1 MEENNVIETT
11 AEVLESEPDLE
22 TEDEAMID
30 TYDETEDVFVMDTKN
45 LAIKAGIA
53 AAGGIAIGVI
63 VKKVISP
70 ALKKL
75 GRKVRTKI
83 HEATAPKEDET
94 IDITEEDEKIVNDS
108 SLGKTMNTEEST
120 EETEES
126 TEETDEE

>member
-22 TEDEAMID
+22 TSDEAMID

-83 HEATAPKEDET
+83 HEATAPKEDEI
-94 IDITEEDEKIVNDS
+94 IDITEEDEKIVNES
-108 SLGKTMNTEEST
+108 SLGKTMNTEEN
-120 EETEES
+120 

>member
-1 MEENNVIETT
+1 MEENKVIETT

-22 TEDEAMID
+22 TTDEEITD
-30 TYDETEDVFVMDTKN
+30 TYDDMEDVLVMDTKN

-75 GRKVRTKI
+75 GRKVRMKI
-83 HEATAPKEDET
+83 HEATAPKEEDG
-94 IDITEEDEKIVNDS
+94 IVNITEEDVEIVENS
-108 SLGKTMNTEEST
+108 ALGKTMNTEEN
-120 EETEES
+120 
-126 TEETDEE
+126 DEE

>member
-22 TEDEAMID
+22 TADEAMID

-83 HEATAPKEDET
+83 HEATAPKEDEI
-94 IDITEEDEKIVNDS
+94 IDITEEDEKIVNNS

-120 EETEES
+120 EET
-126 TEETDEE
+126 DEE

>member
-22 TEDEAMID
+22 TADEAMID
-30 TYDETEDVFVMDTKN
+30 TYDETEDVFVMNTKD

-75 GRKVRTKI
+75 GRKVRMKI
-83 HEATAPKEDET
+83 HEATAPKEDEI
-94 IDITEEDEKIVNDS
+94 IDITEEDEKIVNES

-120 EETEES
+120 EET
-126 TEETDEE
+126 DEE

>member
-1 MEENNVIETT
+1 MEENKVIETT

-22 TEDEAMID
+22 TADEEMTD
-30 TYDETEDVFVMDTKN
+30 TYDDTEDVLVMDTKD

-75 GRKVRTKI
+75 GRKVRMKI
-83 HEATAPKEDET
+83 HEATAPKEEDG
-94 IDITEEDEKIVNDS
+94 IVNITEEDLEIIENS
-108 SLGKTMNTEEST
+108 ALGKTMNTEEN
-120 EETEES
+120 
-126 TEETDEE
+126 DEE

>member
-1 MEENNVIETT
+1 MEENKVIETT

-22 TEDEAMID
+22 TADEEMTD
-30 TYDETEDVFVMDTKN
+30 TYDDTEDVFVMNTKD

-75 GRKVRTKI
+75 GRKVRMKI
-83 HEATAPKEDET
+83 HEATAPKEEDG
-94 IDITEEDEKIVNDS
+94 IVNITEEDLEIIENS
-108 SLGKTMNTEEST
+108 ALGKTMNTEEN
-120 EETEES
+120 
-126 TEETDEE
+126 DEE

>member
-22 TEDEAMID
+22 TADEAMID
-30 TYDETEDVFVMDTKN
+30 TYDETEDVFVMNTKD

-83 HEATAPKEDET
+83 HEATAPKEDEI
-94 IDITEEDEKIVNDS
+94 IDITEEDKKIVNGS
-108 SLGKTMNTEEST
+108 SLGKTMNAEECTEEIH
-120 EETEES
+120 E
-126 TEETDEE
+126 D

>member
-22 TEDEAMID
+22 ASDEAMID
-30 TYDETEDVFVMDTKN
+30 TYDETENVFVMDTKD

-83 HEATAPKEDET
+83 HEATAPKEDEI

-120 EETEES
+120 EET
-126 TEETDEE
+126 DEE

>member
-22 TEDEAMID
+22 TADEAMID
-30 TYDETEDVFVMDTKN
+30 TYDETEDVFVMNTKD

-83 HEATAPKEDET
+83 HEATAPKEDEI
-94 IDITEEDEKIVNDS
+94 IDITEEDEKIVNES

-120 EETEES
+120 EETDEES
-126 TEETDEE
+126 C

>member
-22 TEDEAMID
+22 TADEAMID
-30 TYDETEDVFVMDTKN
+30 TYDETEDVFVMDTKD

-83 HEATAPKEDET
+83 HEATAPKEDEI
-94 IDITEEDEKIVNDS
+94 IDITEEDEKIVNES

-120 EETEES
+120 EEI
-126 TEETDEE
+126 DEE

>member
-22 TEDEAMID
+22 TTDEAMID
-30 TYDETEDVFVMDTKN
+30 TYDETEDVFVMNTKD

-75 GRKVRTKI
+75 GRKVRAKI
-83 HEATAPKEDET
+83 HEATAPKEDEI
-94 IDITEEDEKIVNDS
+94 IDITEEDEKIVNES

-120 EETEES
+120 EET
-126 TEETDEE
+126 DEE

>member
-22 TEDEAMID
+22 TTDEEMTD
-30 TYDETEDVFVMDTKN
+30 TYDDTEDVLVMDTKN

-75 GRKVRTKI
+75 GRKVRMKI
-83 HEATAPKEDET
+83 HEATAPKEEDG
-94 IDITEEDEKIVNDS
+94 IVNITEEDVEIVENS
-108 SLGKTMNTEEST
+108 ALGKTMNMEEN
-120 EETEES
+120 
-126 TEETDEE
+126 DEE

>member
-1 MEENNVIETT
+1 MEENKVIETT

-22 TEDEAMID
+22 TADEAMID
-30 TYDETEDVFVMDTKN
+30 TYDETEDVFVMNTKD

-83 HEATAPKEDET
+83 HEATAPKEDEI
-94 IDITEEDEKIVNDS
+94 IDITEEDEKIVNES

-120 EETEES
+120 EET
-126 TEETDEE
+126 DEE

>member
-1 MEENNVIETT
+1 MEENKVIETT

-22 TEDEAMID
+22 TTDEEIID
-30 TYDETEDVFVMDTKN
+30 TYDNTEDVLVMDTKD

-75 GRKVRTKI
+75 GRKVRMKI
-83 HEATAPKEDET
+83 HEATAPKEEDG
-94 IDITEEDEKIVNDS
+94 IVNITEEDLEIIENS
-108 SLGKTMNTEEST
+108 ALGKTMNTEE
-120 EETEES
+120 
-126 TEETDEE
+126 TDEE

>member
-1 MEENNVIETT
+1 MEENKVIETT

-22 TEDEAMID
+22 TTDEEITD
-30 TYDETEDVFVMDTKN
+30 TYDNTEDVLVMDTKN

-75 GRKVRTKI
+75 GRKVRMKI
-83 HEATAPKEDET
+83 HEATAPKEEDG
-94 IDITEEDEKIVNDS
+94 IVNITEEDLEIIENS
-108 SLGKTMNTEEST
+108 ALGKTMNTEE
-120 EETEES
+120 
-126 TEETDEE
+126 TDEE

>member
-22 TEDEAMID
+22 TADEAMID
-30 TYDETEDVFVMDTKN
+30 TYDETEDVFVMNTKD

-75 GRKVRTKI
+75 GRKVRKKI
-83 HEATAPKEDET
+83 HEATAPKEDEI

-120 EETEES
+120 EET
-126 TEETDEE
+126 DEE

>member
-22 TEDEAMID
+22 TADEAMID

-83 HEATAPKEDET
+83 HEATAPKEDEI

-120 EETEES
+120 EET
-126 TEETDEE
+126 DE

>member
-22 TEDEAMID
+22 TADEAMID
-30 TYDETEDVFVMDTKN
+30 TYDETEDVFVMNTKD

-83 HEATAPKEDET
+83 HEATAPKEDEI

-108 SLGKTMNTEEST
+108 SLGKTMKAEEC
-120 EETEES
+120 
-126 TEETDEE
+126 TEETDED

>member
-1 MEENNVIETT
+1 MEENKVIETT

-22 TEDEAMID
+22 TTDEEMTD
-30 TYDETEDVFVMDTKN
+30 TYDDTEDVLVMDTKN

-75 GRKVRTKI
+75 GRKVRMKI
-83 HEATAPKEDET
+83 HEATAPKEEDG
-94 IDITEEDEKIVNDS
+94 IVNITEEDVEIVENS
-108 SLGKTMNTEEST
+108 ALGKTMNTEEN
-120 EETEES
+120 
-126 TEETDEE
+126 DEE

>member
-1 MEENNVIETT
+1 
-11 AEVLESEPDLE
+11 
-22 TEDEAMID
+22 MID
-30 TYDETEDVFVMDTKN
+30 TSDETEDLFVMNTND

-120 EETEES
+120 EET
-126 TEETDEE
+126 DEE

>member
-22 TEDEAMID
+22 TADEATID
-30 TYDETEDVFVMDTKN
+30 TYDETEDVFVMNTKD

-83 HEATAPKEDET
+83 HEATAPKEDEI
-94 IDITEEDEKIVNDS
+94 IDITEEDEKIVNES

-120 EETEES
+120 EET
-126 TEETDEE
+126 DEE

>member
-22 TEDEAMID
+22 TADEAMID
-30 TYDETEDVFVMDTKN
+30 TYDETEDVFVMNTKD

-83 HEATAPKEDET
+83 HEATAPKEDEI
-94 IDITEEDEKIVNDS
+94 IDITEEDEKIVNES

-120 EETEES
+120 EET
-126 TEETDEE
+126 DEE

>member
-1 MEENNVIETT
+1 MEENKVIETT

-22 TEDEAMID
+22 TADEAMID

-83 HEATAPKEDET
+83 HEATAPKEDEI
-94 IDITEEDEKIVNDS
+94 IDITEEDEKIVNES

-120 EETEES
+120 EET
-126 TEETDEE
+126 DEE

>member
-22 TEDEAMID
+22 TTDEAMID
-30 TYDETEDVFVMDTKN
+30 TYDETEDVFVMNTKD

-75 GRKVRTKI
+75 VRKVRMKI
-83 HEATAPKEDET
+83 HEATAPKEEDG
-94 IDITEEDEKIVNDS
+94 IVNITEEDLEIIENS
-108 SLGKTMNTEEST
+108 ALGKTMNTEENN
-120 EETEES
+120 EE
-126 TEETDEE
+126 

>member
-1 MEENNVIETT
+1 MEENKVIETT

-22 TEDEAMID
+22 TTDEEITD
-30 TYDETEDVFVMDTKN
+30 TYDNTEDVLVMDTKD

-75 GRKVRTKI
+75 GRKVRMKI
-83 HEATAPKEDET
+83 HEATAPKEEDG
-94 IDITEEDEKIVNDS
+94 IVNITEEDVEIVENS
-108 SLGKTMNTEEST
+108 ALGKTMNTEE
-120 EETEES
+120 
-126 TEETDEE
+126 TDEE

>member
-22 TEDEAMID
+22 TADEAMID
-30 TYDETEDVFVMDTKN
+30 TYDNTEDVLVMDTKD

-75 GRKVRTKI
+75 GRKVRMKI
-83 HEATAPKEDET
+83 HEATAPKEEDG
-94 IDITEEDEKIVNDS
+94 IVNITEEDLEIIENS
-108 SLGKTMNTEEST
+108 ALGKTMNTEE
-120 EETEES
+120 
-126 TEETDEE
+126 TDEE

>member
-30 TYDETEDVFVMDTKN
+30 TYDETEDVFVMNTKD

-83 HEATAPKEDET
+83 HEATAPKEDEF

-120 EETEES
+120 EET
-126 TEETDEE
+126 DEE

>member
-1 MEENNVIETT
+1 MEENKVIETT

-22 TEDEAMID
+22 TTDKEMTD
-30 TYDETEDVFVMDTKN
+30 TYDDTEDVLVMDTKN

-75 GRKVRTKI
+75 GRKVRMKI
-83 HEATAPKEDET
+83 HEATAPKEEDG
-94 IDITEEDEKIVNDS
+94 IVNITEEDFEIIKNS
-108 SLGKTMNTEEST
+108 ALGKTMNTEEN
-120 EETEES
+120 
-126 TEETDEE
+126 DEE

>member
-1 MEENNVIETT
+1 MEEKNVIETT

-22 TEDEAMID
+22 TADEAMID

-83 HEATAPKEDET
+83 HEATAPKEDEI
-94 IDITEEDEKIVNDS
+94 IDITEEDEKIVNES

-120 EETEES
+120 EET
-126 TEETDEE
+126 DEE

>member
-1 MEENNVIETT
+1 MEENKVIETT

-22 TEDEAMID
+22 TTDEETTD
-30 TYDETEDVFVMDTKN
+30 TYDNTEDVLVMDTKD

-75 GRKVRTKI
+75 GRKVRMKI
-83 HEATAPKEDET
+83 HEATAPKEEDG
-94 IDITEEDEKIVNDS
+94 IVNITEEDLEIIENS
-108 SLGKTMNTEEST
+108 ALGKTMNTEE
-120 EETEES
+120 
-126 TEETDEE
+126 TDEEQYL

>member
-22 TEDEAMID
+22 TADEAMID
-30 TYDETEDVFVMDTKN
+30 TYDEREDVFVMDTKD

-83 HEATAPKEDET
+83 HEATAPKEDEI
-94 IDITEEDEKIVNDS
+94 IDITEEDEKIVNES

-120 EETEES
+120 EET
-126 TEETDEE
+126 DEE

>member
-30 TYDETEDVFVMDTKN
+30 TYDETEDVFVMNTKD

-83 HEATAPKEDET
+83 HEATAPKEDEI
-94 IDITEEDEKIVNDS
+94 IDITEEDEKIVNNS

-120 EETEES
+120 EET
-126 TEETDEE
+126 DEE

>member
-22 TEDEAMID
+22 TTDEEITD
-30 TYDETEDVFVMDTKN
+30 TYDNTEDVLVMDTKD

-75 GRKVRTKI
+75 GRKVRMKI
-83 HEATAPKEDET
+83 HEATAPKEEDG
-94 IDITEEDEKIVNDS
+94 IVNITEEDLEIIENS
-108 SLGKTMNTEEST
+108 ALGKTMNTEEN
-120 EETEES
+120 
-126 TEETDEE
+126 DEE

>member
-30 TYDETEDVFVMDTKN
+30 TYDETEDVFVMNTKD

-83 HEATAPKEDET
+83 HEATAPKEDEI
-94 IDITEEDEKIVNDS
+94 IDITEEDEKIVNES

-120 EETEES
+120 EEI
-126 TEETDEE
+126 DEE

>member
-1 MEENNVIETT
+1 MEENKVIETT

-22 TEDEAMID
+22 TTDEEMTD
-30 TYDETEDVFVMDTKN
+30 TYDDTEDVLVMDTKD

-75 GRKVRTKI
+75 GRKVRMKI
-83 HEATAPKEDET
+83 HEATAPKEEDG
-94 IDITEEDEKIVNDS
+94 IVNITEEDLEIIENS
-108 SLGKTMNTEEST
+108 ALGKTMNTEE
-120 EETEES
+120 
-126 TEETDEE
+126 TDEE

>member
-1 MEENNVIETT
+1 MEENKVIETT

-22 TEDEAMID
+22 TTDEEITD
-30 TYDETEDVFVMDTKN
+30 TYDDTEDVLVMDTKN

-75 GRKVRTKI
+75 GRKVRMKI
-83 HEATAPKEDET
+83 HEATAPKEEDG
-94 IDITEEDEKIVNDS
+94 IVNITEEDVEIVENS
-108 SLGKTMNTEEST
+108 ALGKTMNTEEN
-120 EETEES
+120 
-126 TEETDEE
+126 DEE

>member
-11 AEVLESEPDLE
+11 AEVLESETDLE
-22 TEDEAMID
+22 TEDGAMID
-30 TYDETEDVFVMDTKN
+30 TYDETEDVFVMNTKD

-83 HEATAPKEDET
+83 HEATAPKEDEI

-120 EETEES
+120 EET
-126 TEETDEE
+126 DEE

>member
-22 TEDEAMID
+22 TSDEAMID
-30 TYDETEDVFVMDTKN
+30 TYDETEDVFVMNTKD

-83 HEATAPKEDET
+83 HEATAPKEDEI

-108 SLGKTMNTEEST
+108 SLGKTMKAEEC
-120 EETEES
+120 
-126 TEETDEE
+126 TEETDED

>member
-22 TEDEAMID
+22 TADEAMID
-30 TYDETEDVFVMDTKN
+30 TYDETEDVFVMNTKD

-75 GRKVRTKI
+75 GRKVRMKI
-83 HEATAPKEDET
+83 HEATAPKEEDG
-94 IDITEEDEKIVNDS
+94 IVNITEEDLEIIENS
-108 SLGKTMNTEEST
+108 ALGKTMNTEE
-120 EETEES
+120 
-126 TEETDEE
+126 TDEE

>member
-83 HEATAPKEDET
+83 HEATAPKEDEI
-94 IDITEEDEKIVNDS
+94 IDITEEDEKIVNES
-108 SLGKTMNTEEST
+108 SLGKTMNTEE
-120 EETEES
+120 
-126 TEETDEE
+126 TDEE